1 MAGGETGKINPEV
14 AKNSV
19 TLWQRK
25 HDCTKGPC
33 PKFDFCRETAFY
45 QRALSK
51 AGTDSKTL
59 FRIFQDLMANYKM
72 NPLPDVSAITNA
84 NDFNAFFVD
93 KIRRLKE
100 RFNDDLDHKPTTVI
114 LWMQIWKSSP
124 RSTSIISS
132 NSYGQPQAN
141 HATWIQYLRASV
153 TDTIANVIH
162 KIING
167 SLATATVPYAYK
179 TAIVKPLLKKQG
191 LDLVHQ
197 TTDLYRILHSY
208 RN

>member
-1 MAGGETGKINPEV
+1 MVQQRYSWQGEKRGKLIRKLRKTRSPYDKENMIAQRDQV
-14 AKNSV
+14 KN
-19 TLWQRK
+19 LIFAEK
-25 HDCTKGPC
+25 
-33 PKFDFCRETAFY
+33 TAFY

-114 LWMQIWKSSP
+114 L
-124 RSTSIISS
+124 
-132 NSYGQPQAN
+132 
-141 HATWIQYLRASV
+141 
-153 TDTIANVIH
+153 
-162 KIING
+162 
-167 SLATATVPYAYK
+167 
-179 TAIVKPLLKKQG
+179 
-191 LDLVHQ
+191 
-197 TTDLYRILHSY
+197 
-208 RN
+208 